1 VATPPTGHNG
11 AMTSSHDD
19 ALQSEGDGTAGS
31 YEERELQAITEE
43 DCFTLLGSQ
52 DLGRLAV
59 VRDGQPEIFPV
70 NYALDGRTVVIRT
83 QPGVKLSYAAL
94 ARVAFEVEDIN
105 PERREGWVVVVKGVG
120 EDITGAIDPW
130 SEHARSRAVRPW
142 VSGAHECHIAIAR
155 PVVSGRRLRGPTP
168 LPS

>member
-1 VATPPTGHNG
+1 
-11 AMTSSHDD
+11 MTDSHDD
-19 ALQSEGDGTAGS
+19 APQNEGGGTAGS
-31 YEERELQAITEE
+31 YEERELQAISEE
-43 DCFTLLGSQ
+43 DCFALLGTQ

-94 ARVAFEVEDIN
+94 ARVAFEVEDID

-120 EDITGAIDPW
+120 EDITDAIDPW
-130 SEHARSRAVRPW
+130 SKHAQAHAVHPW
-142 VSGAHECHIAIAR
+142 VSGVHECHIAIAR
-155 PVVSGRRLRGPTP
+155 PVVSGRRLGGPTP
-168 LPS
+168 SSS